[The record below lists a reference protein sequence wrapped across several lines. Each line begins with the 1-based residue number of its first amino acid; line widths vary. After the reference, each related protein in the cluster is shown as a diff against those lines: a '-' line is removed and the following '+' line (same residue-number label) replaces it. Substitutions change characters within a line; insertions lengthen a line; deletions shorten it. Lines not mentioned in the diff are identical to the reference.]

1 MEGICLVLEHA
12 RHISF
17 LLNNLKN
24 YTLLIRLLTGLQ
36 QYSEMLYVFDILFQS
51 DQFDLLLTTIS
62 QINDELLNTALFD
75 YIKRHHPNDEHTFT
89 SISMNLNMHH
99 ELAMMY
105 RDAGEKLL
113 KNSQFNQQSSSADIS
128 VTLQSLLQYYSD
140 AADTFYLAGC
150 CRQSEQCLK
159 QARLISLQ
167 LEFIPKQPILIILNL
182 NSKQIRELLPRFERC
197 WYAFIIADAY
207 NEHSI
212 WPFCLIEQFICNKNP
227 SAINYWN
234 EFQQLIT
241 IDDQFI
247 LTIGKNLIKKNFNLI
262 SIKNFQEILSR
273 ITDST
278 IINRLQQLLLTNNDE
293 NYSNLFT
300 SIDSPYILDTIRVT

>member
-1 MEGICLVLEHA
+1 MEGICSVLDHA
-12 RHISF
+12 RHIAF
-17 LLNNLKN
+17 LLHELNN
-24 YTLLIRLLTGLQ
+24 YTLLIHLLMGLQ
-36 QYSEMLYVFDILFQS
+36 QYSEMIYIFDILFQS
-51 DQFDLLLTTIS
+51 DQFDLLLSTIS
-62 QINDELLNTALFD
+62 NYNDERLNTALFD

-99 ELAMMY
+99 ELAIMY

-113 KNSQFNQQSSSADIS
+113 KTFQFNQQSSSADMS

-159 QARLISLQ
+159 QTRLISLQ
-167 LEFIPKQPILIILNL
+167 LDFLQRQPMLIILNL
-182 NSKQIRELLPRFERC
+182 NSKQIRDLLPRFERC

-207 NEHSI
+207 NEHST
-212 WPFCLIEQFICNKNP
+212 WPYCLIEQFICNKNP
-227 SAINYWN
+227 SAIIYWN

-247 LTIGKNLIKKNFNLI
+247 LTIGKNLSKKNFN
-262 SIKNFQEILSR
+262 SIATKNFEEILSY
-273 ITDST
+273 ITDSSVL
-278 IINRLQQLLLTNNDE
+278 NRLQQLLTVNDD

-300 SIDSPYILDTIRVT
+300 SIDSPYILDTVRAT

>member
-1 MEGICLVLEHA
+1 MDGICLVLEHA

-17 LLNNLKN
+17 LLHDLNNYSLL
-24 YTLLIRLLTGLQ
+24 TRLLIGLQ

-51 DQFDLLLTTIS
+51 DQFDSFLITIS
-62 QINDELLNTALFD
+62 QENDERLNTALFD
-75 YIKRHHPNDEHTFT
+75 YIKRYHPNDEHTFT

-113 KNSQFNQQSSSADIS
+113 KTSQFNQQIPATDMSI
-128 VTLQSLLQYYSD
+128 TLQSLLQYYSD
-140 AADTFYLAGC
+140 AADTFFLAGC
-150 CRQSEQCLK
+150 CHQSEQCLR

-167 LEFIPKQPILIILNL
+167 LDFLQKPPIIIILNL
-182 NSKQIRELLPRFERC
+182 TSKQIRELLPRFERC

-207 NEHSI
+207 NEHSL
-212 WPFCLIEQFICNKNP
+212 WPLCLIEQFICSKNAG
-227 SAINYWN
+227 AINYWN

-247 LTIGKNLIKKNFNLI
+247 LNIGKNLLKKNINTI
-262 SIKNFQEILSR
+262 SMKNFQEVLSFV
-273 ITDST
+273 TDT
-278 IINRLQQLLLTNNDE
+278 TTLMRLQQLLTNTDD

-300 SIDSPYILDTIRVT
+300 SIDSPYLLDTIRVT

>member
-12 RHISF
+12 RHISY
-17 LLNNLKN
+17 LLNDLNH
-24 YTLLIRLLTGLQ
+24 YTLLIRLLLGLQ
-36 QYSEMLYVFDILFQS
+36 QYSEMIYVFDLLFQS

-62 QINDELLNTALFD
+62 QINDERLNTALFD
-75 YIKRHHPNDEHTFT
+75 YIKRHRPNDEHTFT

-113 KNSQFNQQSSSADIS
+113 KTSQFNQQSSSADMS

-167 LEFIPKQPILIILNL
+167 LDFLQKQSLLIILNL
-182 NSKQIRELLPRFERC
+182 NSKQIYDLLPRFERC

-212 WPFCLIEQFICNKNP
+212 WSTCLIEQFICNKNP
-227 SAINYWN
+227 NAMNYWN

-247 LTIGKNLIKKNFNLI
+247 LTIGKNLLKKTFNSI
-262 SIKNFQEILSR
+262 SIKNFQEILSY

-278 IINRLQQLLLTNNDE
+278 ILNRLQQLLTTNDN
-293 NYSNLFT
+293 NYANLFT
-300 SIDSPYILDTIRVT
+300 SIDSPYLLDTIRVT

>member
-12 RHISF
+12 RHVAF
-17 LLNNLKN
+17 LLDELNA
-24 YTLLIRLLTGLQ
+24 YTLLIRLLMGLQ
-36 QYSEMLYVFDILFQS
+36 QYSEMIYVFDILFQS
-51 DQFDLLLTTIS
+51 DQFDLLLSTIS
-62 QINDELLNTALFD
+62 HMNDERLNTALFD

-113 KNSQFNQQSSSADIS
+113 KTSQFNQQSSAADMS

-167 LEFIPKQPILIILNL
+167 LELLQRQPILIILNL
-182 NSKQIRELLPRFERC
+182 SSKQIRDLLPRFERC

-207 NEHSI
+207 NEHSL
-212 WPFCLIEQFICNKNP
+212 WPNCLIDQFICNKNTN
-227 SAINYWN
+227 SIKYWS
-234 EFQQLIT
+234 EFQQLIH

-247 LTIGKNLIKKNFNLI
+247 LTIGKNLTKNHLNLI
-262 SIKNFQEILSR
+262 SIKNFEELLSHV
-273 ITDST
+273 TDST
-278 IINRLQQLLLTNNDE
+278 SLIRLQQSLIVKDN

-300 SIDSPYILDTIRVT
+300 SFDSPYFLDTIRVV

>member
-1 MEGICLVLEHA
+1 
-12 RHISF
+12 
-17 LLNNLKN
+17 
-24 YTLLIRLLTGLQ
+24 
-36 QYSEMLYVFDILFQS
+36 
-51 DQFDLLLTTIS
+51 
-62 QINDELLNTALFD
+62 
-75 YIKRHHPNDEHTFT
+75 
-89 SISMNLNMHH
+89 MNLNMHH
-99 ELAMMY
+99 ELAIMY

-113 KNSQFNQQSSSADIS
+113 KTFQFNQQASSADMS

-182 NSKQIRELLPRFERC
+182 SSKQIGDLLPRFERC

-207 NEHSI
+207 DEHKLWSH
-212 WPFCLIEQFICNKNP
+212 CLIEQFICNKTPN
-227 SAINYWN
+227 AIKYWE
-234 EFQQLIT
+234 EFQQLIS

-247 LTIGKNLIKKNFNLI
+247 FTIGKNLLQKNFNLI
-262 SIKNFQEILSR
+262 NIKNFQEILSQ
-273 ITDST
+273 ITDSS
-278 IINRLQQLLLTNNDE
+278 ILIRLQQLLTTKDS

-300 SIDSPYILDTIRVT
+300 SIDSPYILDTIRVA

>member
-36 QYSEMLYVFDILFQS
+36 QYSEMIYVFDILFQS

-113 KNSQFNQQSSSADIS
+113 KNSQFNQQSSSADMS

-167 LEFIPKQPILIILNL
+167 LDFMQRQPIIIILNL
-182 NSKQIRELLPRFERC
+182 NSKQIRDLIPRFERC
-197 WYAFIIADAY
+197 WYAFIIVDAY

>member
-1 MEGICLVLEHA
+1 
-12 RHISF
+12 
-17 LLNNLKN
+17 
-24 YTLLIRLLTGLQ
+24 
-36 QYSEMLYVFDILFQS
+36 
-51 DQFDLLLTTIS
+51 
-62 QINDELLNTALFD
+62 
-75 YIKRHHPNDEHTFT
+75 
-89 SISMNLNMHH
+89 MNLNMHH

-113 KNSQFNQQSSSADIS
+113 KTSQFNQQTSSTDMS

-167 LEFIPKQPILIILNL
+167 LDFLQKQSIVIILNL

-197 WYAFIIADAY
+197 WNAFIIADAY

-212 WPFCLIEQFICNKNP
+212 WPNCLIEQFICNKN
-227 SAINYWN
+227 SNSINYWN

-247 LTIGKNLIKKNFNLI
+247 LTIGKNLVKKNLNTI
-262 SIKNFQEILSR
+262 SIKNFQEILSH

-278 IINRLQQLLLTNNDE
+278 ILNRLQQLLTTSDN

-300 SIDSPYILDTIRVT
+300 SIDSPYILDMIRVT